1 MEYDAIGN
9 PETYRDGITMTWQ
22 NGRQLASFT
31 QTNGASVNYTYDAS
45 GMRTGK
51 TVTVTADDGS
61 TSSLEYTYVYE
72 NGLLLQMTR
81 GSRVYDFIK
90 NFRLHRYYTKGAENT
105 SFQPFF

>member
-1 MEYDAIGN
+1 
-9 PETYRDGITMTWQ
+9 MTWQ

-31 QTNGASVNYTYDAS
+31 QTNGASVNYTYDVD
-45 GMRTGK
+45 GLRTGK
-51 TVTVTADDGS
+51 TVTQNGTA
-61 TSSLEYTYVYE
+61 TEYNYVYE

-105 SFQPFF
+105 SFQPLF